1 MIYGA
6 FVLIFNLQS
15 SRITSGWSGMLLAAI
30 LLALSFAITFSYLDH
45 KEALF
50 HQTMNGF
57 QVCRLT

>member
-15 SRITSGWSGMLLAAI
+15 SKLTSGWAGLLLAAL
-30 LLALSFAITFSYLDH
+30 LLALSFAITYSYLDH

-57 QVCRLT
+57 QVE